1 MNEREELLA
10 RVKMAEKGIKS
21 AQTDAE
27 KILWV
32 RLYNKHTLQLNRLKQ
47 RV

>member
-10 RVKMAEKGIKS
+10 RIKTAEKGMNS

-32 RLYNKHTLQLNRLKQ
+32 KLYNKHILQLNRLKQ